1 MTVHHFNYFLA
12 WYRPTGSHDREQR
25 EATTTPSMPGASR
38 IIQRYSR
45 EQSSIR
51 KIYLKD
57 VAAMRRSEP
66 VADRLLPILRRAC
79 RRKFPTFGKANDR
92 TRLIRLVDEVRA
104 SMDFKNPDYVVV
116 RVARRRKRVAVR
128 FQQMRA
134 KFFRKIRSKR
144 FRIVPL
150 ANVAFVYR
158 LAWMQIRGQHVF
170 PKILL
175 KQKRKMTALVGR
187 A

>member
-1 MTVHHFNYFLA
+1 
-12 WYRPTGSHDREQR
+12 
-25 EATTTPSMPGASR
+25 
-38 IIQRYSR
+38 
-45 EQSSIR
+45 
-51 KIYLKD
+51 
-57 VAAMRRSEP
+57 
-66 VADRLLPILRRAC
+66 
-79 RRKFPTFGKANDR
+79 
-92 TRLIRLVDEVRA
+92 
-104 SMDFKNPDYVVV
+104 MDFKNPDYVVV

-134 KFFRKIRSKR
+134 KFFREIRSKR

-158 LAWMQIRGQHVF
+158 LAWMQIRRQHVF

>member
-1 MTVHHFNYFLA
+1 MVQA
-12 WYRPTGSHDREQR
+12 YRFARSR
-25 EATTTPSMPGASR
+25 TTRGNNNAIYAGCIEDNSTILPRAIVDPKDIFERRCRGAP
-38 IIQRYSR
+38 
-45 EQSSIR
+45 
-51 KIYLKD
+51 KWT
-57 VAAMRRSEP
+57 

-79 RRKFPTFGKANDR
+79 RRKFSTFGKANDR
-92 TRLIRLVDEVRA
+92 TRLIRLVDEIRA

-134 KFFRKIRSKR
+134 KFFREIRSKR